1 MTTINE
7 KPANSVTRETIES
20 KIAGVMYMNG
30 ADMAKANGMNIGHE
44 TENNLKRLTLCVVV
58 MENGF
63 LLTGESACVSADN
76 YDEATGKRIAFE
88 NATNK
93 MWPLLGYALREELFK
108 ASLV

>member
-1 MTTINE
+1 MTTNTVTNE
-7 KPANSVTRETIES
+7 IIES

-30 ADMAKANGMNIGHE
+30 ADMAKVNGMNIGTE

-76 YDEATGKRIAFE
+76 YVEATGKRIAFE

>member
-7 KPANSVTRETIES
+7 KPANSVTSETIES

-63 LLTGESACVSADN
+63 MLTGESACVSADN
-76 YDEATGKRIAFE
+76 YDEIVGKRIAFE

-93 MWPLLGYALREELFK
+93 MWALLGYALREELFK
-108 ASLV
+108 DSLV